1 MLKNLFAEHR
11 PPFRPRPKAKRA
23 SRGNFKD
30 KSDFLSKLVGK
41 AELAGQIDAA
51 KKQIYQSSDKFFA
64 AQKDAYLS
72 YLFCI
77 LIMQDKSLSTSDKL
91 KALETYA
98 NSGKSKSE
106 EETAHPDVT
115 LRLVYPESPAV
126 MLINLSDVVAREVK
140 YWAAIWNFE
149 TKNTLPIPVSTF
161 DYIRAHEGGGPL
173 AFFGLPNVQSLL
185 NHR

>member
-1 MLKNLFAEHR
+1 
-11 PPFRPRPKAKRA
+11 
-23 SRGNFKD
+23 
-30 KSDFLSKLVGK
+30 
-41 AELAGQIDAA
+41 
-51 KKQIYQSSDKFFA
+51 
-64 AQKDAYLS
+64 
-72 YLFCI
+72 
-77 LIMQDKSLSTSDKL
+77 MQDKSLSTSDKL

-140 YWAAIWNFE
+140 YWAAIWNLE
-149 TKNTLPIPVSTF
+149 TKNILPIPVATF

-173 AFFGLPNVQSLL
+173 AFFRLPNVQSLL
-185 NHR
+185 NIGNRLAGFVGVTCPNCVTTHYYWVYVIWEEGG